1 MARRTTR
8 SEYVRRMTRVAR
20 YIDANLD
27 GDLSLDRLADV
38 ACFSRF
44 HFQRIYAALA
54 GETVTETV
62 QRLRLYRASG
72 ELARTDRPIRAV
84 AQRAGFGSTAAFTRA
99 FRRRFGTTPGALRS
113 GSAYREETDDMT
125 SLDIR
130 TIDPIRCA
138 AVAHR
143 GPYTEIGPKYG
154 QLAAWAAA
162 AGFAPERPRVLAIT
176 YDDPKTV
183 PAADLRSHACL
194 AIGSDVA
201 VTPPVEELVIAGGRY
216 AVFRHVGPYADLHRT
231 FRRIYGE
238 ALPAAGLEPAD
249 RPVFEDYLNAPSDT
263 PPAALLTDIY
273 IPLP

>member
-1 MARRTTR
+1 MAKRTTR
-8 SEYVRRMTRVAR
+8 AEYVRRMTKVAL

-54 GETVTETV
+54 GETVAETV

-72 ELARTDRPIRAV
+72 ELARTDRPIEVV
-84 AQRAGFGSTAAFTRA
+84 ARRAGFGSKAAFTRA
-99 FRRRFGTTPGALRS
+99 FRRRFGATPGALRA
-113 GSAYREETDDMT
+113 GSAFRQEHHDMT
-125 SLDIR
+125 ELDIR
-130 TIDPIRCA
+130 TIAPIRCA
-138 AVAHR
+138 AVPHR

-154 QLAAWAAA
+154 QLAAWAAV
-162 AGFAPERPRVLAIT
+162 AGLSWERPRVLAIP

-183 PAADLRSHACL
+183 PAAELRAHACL
-194 AIGSDVA
+194 AVDDTVA
-201 VTPPVEELVIAGGRY
+201 VTPPAEEVVIAGGRY

-231 FRRIYGE
+231 YRRIFGE

-249 RPVFEDYLNAPSDT
+249 RPAFEDYLNAPAVT
-263 PPAALLTDIY
+263 APAELVTDIY
-273 IPLP
+273 VPLP